1 MLDAFI
7 IDKLKRRQREEE
19 AHRRPTLELPLY
31 EDDGRPR
38 PDEDDETDESER
50 GPIDIEVDFRIR

>member
-31 EDDGRPR
+31 EDD
-38 PDEDDETDESER
+38 ETDESER